1 MPLFVYNFATFF
13 KKQTACMNK
22 KLLLPFVIFFGLMI
36 VFVVQLGRNANGED
50 PKALESALVGKIIPD
65 FQLSSVHNEQEMI
78 DQNVVKVG
86 KPRLLN
92 VWATW
97 CPTCYAEHQYLTELA
112 KQGVE
117 IVGIDYK
124 DDRTKALKFLADYGD
139 PYHAIIFDPKG
150 SLGLDLGVYGAP
162 ETFILDANG
171 KIHYRHT
178 GDVNAKVWHETLK
191 PIYDKLK

>member
-1 MPLFVYNFATFF
+1 
-13 KKQTACMNK
+13 MNK
-22 KLLLPFVIFFGLMI
+22 KLFLPVIIFFGLI
-36 VFVVQLGRNANGED
+36 IAFVVQLNRNANGDD
-50 PKALESALVGKIIPD
+50 PKALESALIGKVVPD
-65 FQLSSVHNEQEMI
+65 FRLESVHSAEKMVDSSV
-78 DQNVVKVG
+78 VKTG

-124 DDRTKALKFLADYGD
+124 DEREKALKFLGNYGD
-139 PYHAIIFDPKG
+139 PYKEIIFDPKG

-162 ETFILDANG
+162 ETFIIDG
-171 KIHYRHT
+171 QGVIHYRHA
-178 GDVNAKVWHETLK
+178 GDVNAKVWTEVLQ
-191 PIYDKLK
+191 PIYQKLQQK